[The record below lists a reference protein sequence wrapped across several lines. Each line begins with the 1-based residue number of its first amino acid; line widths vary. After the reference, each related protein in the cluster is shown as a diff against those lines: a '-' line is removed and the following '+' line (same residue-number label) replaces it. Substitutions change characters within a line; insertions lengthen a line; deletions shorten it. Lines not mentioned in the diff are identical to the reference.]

1 MCKHRPPFERRGTG
15 LQKARRKPVVWR
27 TGRSTKPSLARGRTN
42 AGAGR
47 SFQLKSR
54 CPNVLQHSGFL
65 TPYKQ
70 KKIRAQR
77 ARIFL
82 VPMVGL
88 EPTRCCHQRIL
99 SPHRLPFRHTG
110 VRIAFILYY
119 AAFVKSSVFC
129 PQNAKKTIS
138 GLFSARRRAGLCR
151 RGALPVSAV
160 QRDSRRGLP
169 VSAAQRDSRR
179 GLPVPAAQRDSRR
192 GLPQQA
198 SHC

>member
-1 MCKHRPPFERRGTG
+1 M
-15 LQKARRKPVVWR
+15 PV
-27 TGRSTKPSLARGRTN
+27 
-42 AGAGR
+42 
-47 SFQLKSR
+47 
-54 CPNVLQHSGFL
+54 
-65 TPYKQ
+65 
-70 KKIRAQR
+70 
-77 ARIFL
+77 
-82 VPMVGL
+82 VGL

-169 VSAAQRDSRR
+169 VPAAQRDSRRGLPVSAAQKDSRRGLPVSAVQRDSRRALPVSAVQRDSRR

>member
-1 MCKHRPPFERRGTG
+1 
-15 LQKARRKPVVWR
+15 
-27 TGRSTKPSLARGRTN
+27 
-42 AGAGR
+42 
-47 SFQLKSR
+47 
-54 CPNVLQHSGFL
+54 
-65 TPYKQ
+65 
-70 KKIRAQR
+70 
-77 ARIFL
+77 
-82 VPMVGL
+82 MVGL

-151 RGALPVSAV
+151 RGALPVSAAQKIHGGGCRFRLRKKIHGGGCRFRLRKRFTAGLPVSAV
-160 QRDSRRGLP
+160 QRDSRRALP
-169 VSAAQRDSRR
+169 VSAVQRDSRR

-192 GLPQQA
+192 GCRSKLPIVKNA
-198 SHC
+198 AAGGIRF

>member
-1 MCKHRPPFERRGTG
+1 MPALCQTQG
-15 LQKARRKPVVWR
+15 VVW
-27 TGRSTKPSLARGRTN
+27 ATN
-42 AGAGR
+42 RPCAVRRPKKAIT
-47 SFQLKSR
+47 KSR
-54 CPNVLQHSGFL
+54 QKPLKTAFGGFFGAPEGIRIPGL
-65 TPYKQ
+65 PLRRRTLYPAELRAHTTPGISVNEY
-70 KKIRAQR
+70 
-77 ARIFL
+77 ARCV
-82 VPMVGL
+82 VPVVGL

-179 GLPVPAAQRDSRR
+179 GLP
-192 GLPQQA
+192 QQA

>member
-1 MCKHRPPFERRGTG
+1 MFIG
-15 LQKARRKPVVWR
+15 LISFSVILLAWRSVCASLRCGNRCFRNGQRKAIIR
-27 TGRSTKPSLARGRTN
+27 THLLSETSSDYFG
-42 AGAGR
+42 
-47 SFQLKSR
+47 
-54 CPNVLQHSGFL
+54 
-65 TPYKQ
+65 
-70 KKIRAQR
+70 
-77 ARIFL
+77 L
-82 VPMVGL
+82 VPVVGL

-151 RGALPVSAV
+151 RGALPVSAAQRDSRRGLPVSAVQRDSRRALPVSAV

-169 VSAAQRDSRR
+169 VPAAQRDSRR

>member
-1 MCKHRPPFERRGTG
+1 M
-15 LQKARRKPVVWR
+15 PV
-27 TGRSTKPSLARGRTN
+27 
-42 AGAGR
+42 
-47 SFQLKSR
+47 
-54 CPNVLQHSGFL
+54 
-65 TPYKQ
+65 
-70 KKIRAQR
+70 
-77 ARIFL
+77 
-82 VPMVGL
+82 VGL

-160 QRDSRRGLP
+160 QRDSRRALPVSAVQRDSRRGLP

-179 GLPVPAAQRDSRR
+179 GLPIPAAQRDSRR

>member
-1 MCKHRPPFERRGTG
+1 M
-15 LQKARRKPVVWR
+15 V
-27 TGRSTKPSLARGRTN
+27 
-42 AGAGR
+42 
-47 SFQLKSR
+47 
-54 CPNVLQHSGFL
+54 SGFANL
-65 TPYKQ
+65 REEGVRIPPVRGKQ
-70 KKIRAQR
+70 WLASMESSVNFRGEKAWKRLMPLAFRQWHLYRFAIM
-77 ARIFL
+77 
-82 VPMVGL
+82 VPVVGL

-151 RGALPVSAV
+151 RGALPVSAA
-160 QRDSRRGLP
+160 QKDSRRGLP
-169 VSAAQRDSRR
+169 VSAVQRDSRRALPVSAVQRDSRR